1 MTDDKTINVIDY
13 LSDEQLEKIG
23 YTRETFKGSKTELF
37 LQCLL
42 EGTEQT
48 INEDTQRLMKEYN
61 LSFGEAR
68 SIAIDRTLNSLK
80 SMMGKEED

>member
-1 MTDDKTINVIDY
+1 MTEDKEIKVIDY

-23 YTRETFKGSKTELF
+23 FTRETFKGSKTELF

-42 EGTEQT
+42 EVTEQT
-48 INEDTQRLMKEYN
+48 INEDTQRLMKEHN

-68 SIAIDRTLNSLK
+68 SFAIDRTLNSLK
-80 SMMGKEED
+80 SMMGRD